1 MRSLKFAP
9 LLLLFNHVH
18 HALCG
23 AIQYVVREATEPL
36 DKGKPLPDAS
46 VDALPAY
53 DTVRVATVHFEYL
66 GTSAE
71 VPQVSAE
78 LAAMQF
84 IFQQYG
90 FEVRDLAIP
99 QSSSSDAQS
108 FLESQ
113 ITSLY
118 SGLSGPGPLVII
130 IYGGHGDEGGVW
142 AISRGTEQIA
152 VSWSSIDANIIA
164 PTGIDTFQIVD
175 ACFAGGFV
183 ATSKDIAPDSWAGRA
198 AFSAIASASACSVAG
213 ANQLAFTKAVI
224 HTLAPADGALP
235 PSFTPTSLFNALPRV
250 NRAYAQLTGDSQ
262 EVNAIISGNYVPQ
275 LYELGTTIPPLGTGP
290 TRKIAALDC

>member
-142 AISRGTEQIA
+142 AISRGTE
-152 VSWSSIDANIIA
+152 
-164 PTGIDTFQIVD
+164 
-175 ACFAGGFV
+175 
-183 ATSKDIAPDSWAGRA
+183 
-198 AFSAIASASACSVAG
+198 
-213 ANQLAFTKAVI
+213 
-224 HTLAPADGALP
+224 
-235 PSFTPTSLFNALPRV
+235 
-250 NRAYAQLTGDSQ
+250 
-262 EVNAIISGNYVPQ
+262 
-275 LYELGTTIPPLGTGP
+275 
-290 TRKIAALDC
+290 